1 MLESNKLKVIKKYG
15 FDCFFGIKLP
25 LQLSYLMVFIS
36 RKEAGLRSSY
46 QVARFDE
53 VLNSK

>member
-36 RKEAGLRSSY
+36 RKEAGLQSSY